1 MGVVLAGEVLSLSV
15 VLRVWSHMME
25 RWLLPVYFVQGRY
38 GPAILFL
45 ANKKPTEAVTS
56 YRNS

>member
-1 MGVVLAGEVLSLSV
+1 LSV